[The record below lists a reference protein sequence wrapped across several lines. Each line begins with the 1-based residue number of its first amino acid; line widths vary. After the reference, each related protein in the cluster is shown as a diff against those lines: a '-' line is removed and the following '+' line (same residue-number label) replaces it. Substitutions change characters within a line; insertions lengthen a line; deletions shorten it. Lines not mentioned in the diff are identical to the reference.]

1 MKKTLSFRLISSF
14 MMGLC
19 AVLLLM
25 LSLHV
30 NFQQQLAYS
39 PVTRVNAS
47 GIKELMIFR
56 DYKEMV
62 LSCIQDAE
70 RSEDVLSC
78 L

>member
-1 MKKTLSFRLISSF
+1 MKKIFSLRLISSF
-14 MMGLC
+14 VMGLC

-25 LSLHV
+25 LSLHL

-56 DYKEMV
+56 DYKAMV
-62 LSCIQDAE
+62 LNCIEEAE
-70 RSEDVLSC
+70 GREAVEAC